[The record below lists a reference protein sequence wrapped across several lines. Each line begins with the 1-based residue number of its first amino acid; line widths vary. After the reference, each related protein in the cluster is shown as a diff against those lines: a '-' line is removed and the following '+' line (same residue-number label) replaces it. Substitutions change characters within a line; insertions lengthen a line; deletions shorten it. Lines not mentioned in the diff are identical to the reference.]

1 MIKWLVNS
9 MLKVALLSVGSAILL
24 CSCSEANSSPK
35 ESKYDTLMTEYS
47 ENRTII
53 ATENGVKKYIFYTPL
68 LEGYT
73 AGKEPYR
80 EFRKGVKI
88 TTFKEDSVD
97 VVDVTLTAN
106 YAIYFENRKLW
117 EAKGDVVVV
126 KSDGK
131 TLYTDQLFWN
141 AITKKIYSNVDSKI
155 VQPDGEFLVSGFESD
170 EDFHYWSAREM
181 DGHMQVEF
189 APTPPDTTRVDS
201 LKSEPKSSEQR
212 EPARP
217 FVRERESSV
226 ERPTP
231 PKRRTESPIPPSARR
246 RRVESKPAVGDS
258 LKRRPT
264 MIHNIDAREVVR

>member
-1 MIKWLVNS
+1 M
-9 MLKVALLSVGSAILL
+9 VALLVVGSAILL
-24 CSCSEANSSPK
+24 CSCSETKSSQE
-35 ESKYDTLMTEYS
+35 ESEYDKLMTEYS

-53 ATENGVKKYIFYTPL
+53 ATENGVKKYIFFTPL

-88 TTFKEDSVD
+88 TTFKEDSAD
-97 VVDVTLTAN
+97 VEDVTLTAN

-117 EAKGDVVVV
+117 EAKGDVVVR

-170 EDFHYWSAREM
+170 EEFRYWSAREM
-181 DGHMQVEF
+181 DGHMQVELQ
-189 APTPPDTTRVDS
+189 PTEPDSLSVDS
-201 LKSEPKSSEQR
+201 VDTLSKEESVE

-217 FVRERESSV
+217 FKGKRDLVSPSERRVSPTREHTPRERSL
-226 ERPTP
+226 
-231 PKRRTESPIPPSARR
+231 PPSLRSAKQHRPELKRDSTPRR
-246 RRVESKPAVGDS
+246 RGLDRVGLE
-258 LKRRPT
+258 LNKR
-264 MIHNIDAREVVR
+264 E